1 MSKSQYHLEYAA
13 WALKS
18 EQSKSLLSS
27 DRSVPQYGAVA
38 PSCDSSLLEGKKKTI
53 GFWSAVFIIF
63 NRIIGTGYV
72 YMLPMTLMLEADEVS
87 AKGSSPRQRRCFPS
101 AGALGCRCLCHFL
114 LSDNSY
120 LYLCRTLWLVG
131 SLLAAAG
138 MQIYIVWGCVRVDHD
153 SASHTPINLFKGIS
167 QKRGREKLS
176 RISISQASILYHM
189 PLCS

>member
-72 YMLPMTLMLEADEVS
+72 YMLPMTLCL
-87 AKGSSPRQRRCFPS
+87 R
-101 AGALGCRCLCHFL
+101 LTRCLQKDLRHASGGAFPQRERWDVDVCVI
-114 LSDNSY
+114 SCY
-120 LYLCRTLWLVG
+120 LTILTYIF
-131 SLLAAAG
+131 AG
-138 MQIYIVWGCVRVDHD
+138 RSGW
-153 SASHTPINLFKGIS
+153 
-167 QKRGREKLS
+167 
-176 RISISQASILYHM
+176 
-189 PLCS
+189 